1 MSYFIFSVSCVLSV
15 CLVYEGADASQ
26 GKEVMRRGSDFVF
39 LYSVRK
45 WGTAE
50 TERPWSRDVNSSM
63 ETVISCH
70 YKEQDIMFGE
80 KEKHIKTIDVENNA
94 ISP

>member
-26 GKEVMRRGSDFVF
+26 GKEVMRRGSGFVF
-39 LYSVRK
+39 LYSTRK

-50 TERPWSRDVNSSM
+50 TERPWSRGVNSSM
-63 ETVISCH
+63 ETVIFCH
-70 YKEQDIMFGE
+70 YLKKRRRYVMFGG
-80 KEKHIKTIDVENNA
+80 KENI
-94 ISP
+94 